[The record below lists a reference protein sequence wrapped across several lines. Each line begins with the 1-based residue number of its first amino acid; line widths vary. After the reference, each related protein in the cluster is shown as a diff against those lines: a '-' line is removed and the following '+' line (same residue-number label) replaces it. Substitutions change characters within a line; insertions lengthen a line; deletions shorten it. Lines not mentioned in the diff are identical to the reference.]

1 MDMSHQHKPC
11 MSFYQEEKGIKPET
25 VLMLLLQEGVMEFVN
40 SIAEIVHQE
49 VALHDGSPNN
59 NIGDAFLLVW
69 KLPPGFEPS
78 LVHCQTLH
86 YLLRQQHGI

>member
-1 MDMSHQHKPC
+1 M
-11 MSFYQEEKGIKPET
+11 
-25 VLMLLLQEGVMEFVN
+25 QEGVMEFVN

-49 VALHDGSPNN
+49 VALHDGSPNK

-78 LVHCQTLH
+78 LVRCCCKLGVC
-86 YLLRQQHGI
+86 LVRKVA